1 MRGVLLAEGGAAA
14 RSAAVN
20 RSLTALS
27 TGAEP
32 ARATLGVP
40 PKTRRR
46 GAAARPLSD
55 HLEIAHLMARI
66 KIALALSL
74 MAAALLA
81 AAPARTHAQ
90 PV

>member
-1 MRGVLLAEGGAAA
+1 
-14 RSAAVN
+14 
-20 RSLTALS
+20 
-27 TGAEP
+27 
-32 ARATLGVP
+32 
-40 PKTRRR
+40 
-46 GAAARPLSD
+46 
-55 HLEIAHLMARI
+55 MARI